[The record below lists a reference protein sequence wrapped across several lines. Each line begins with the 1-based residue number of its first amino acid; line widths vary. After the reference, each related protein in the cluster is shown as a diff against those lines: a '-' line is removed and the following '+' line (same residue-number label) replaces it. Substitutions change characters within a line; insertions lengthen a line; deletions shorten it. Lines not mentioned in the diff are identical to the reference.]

1 MSDETTKFHYVSDE
15 NPDRKKLTEKKITIK
30 YYLRKRVQISN
41 EKSFTSDGNV
51 RNWMSATQLQTAN
64 YIIRSCCLSF
74 FSRLIFRRWF
84 FPHSAF
90 YCVRRYWN
98 SSPAPGLLL
107 SESVSYHTWTTAIII
122 ILLHA
127 FRRLCGICSFRAD
140 TQNLVCRTSFIHFNL
155 RRCLNPISKHTHTHS
170 SHSHSCPFILITYF
184 VIS

>member
-1 MSDETTKFHYVSDE
+1 MKKVLLPMATYVIE
-15 NPDRKKLTEKKITIK
+15 WVLHNCR
-30 YYLRKRVQISN
+30 
-41 EKSFTSDGNV
+41 
-51 RNWMSATQLQTAN
+51 LQTTLFAVVV
-64 YIIRSCCLSF
+64 SLFFLDSF
-74 FSRLIFRRWF
+74 SGDDF
-84 FPHSAF
+84 FPILRS
-90 YCVRRYWN
+90 CVRRYWN